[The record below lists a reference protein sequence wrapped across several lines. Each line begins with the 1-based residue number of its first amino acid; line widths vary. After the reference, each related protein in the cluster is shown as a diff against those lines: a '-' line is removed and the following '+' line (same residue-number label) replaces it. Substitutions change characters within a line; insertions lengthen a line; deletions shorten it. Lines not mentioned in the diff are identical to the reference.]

1 MKAPL
6 EIDRIESSRV
16 NGDHVRL
23 RLTGRWLDP
32 AGADEEELL
41 VVEVEGRRHRFPAVR
56 RSEDMSSRLWSATFA
71 LPVWAEPSHEG
82 QAALWVGDWVVPVA
96 PPRGG
101 TRPVAPE
108 PSVAPPATVTP
119 EPAVVSGAAGRSES
133 PGEFE
138 PPAEAGPAAPVESEA
153 PRAGPLADLLLKE
166 TVAALHAELDQR
178 TADAARMRGA
188 LADARSELEAR
199 DAMQAALEVTHAE
212 LRVELERLTEAVER
226 RRAEF
231 DVRIAEGERDQAE
244 AGRQLVEL
252 RAALDE
258 RAGQVAQ
265 AHEQLAE
272 RQWAADL
279 KAVEARRLR
288 EELAVASVARSAAE
302 SEVVG
307 LRSEL
312 ERLGTEV
319 AATRERVG
327 AEGGDLG
334 SAHRLLADAR
344 ALAEQLRGREGAD

>member
-1 MKAPL
+1 MTECISVNAPL

-16 NGDHVRL
+16 NADHVRL
-23 RLTGRWLDP
+23 RLTGRWLDR
-32 AGADEEELL
+32 ARTDEEELL
-41 VVEVEGRRHRFPAVR
+41 VVQVQGRRHRFPGVR
-56 RSEDMSSRLWSATFA
+56 RPEDANSELWSTTFT

-96 PPRGG
+96 PPREAA
-101 TRPVAPE
+101 RPVSSEAEVPL
-108 PSVAPPATVTP
+108 
-119 EPAVVSGAAGRSES
+119 AGSPVEAGTAS
-133 PGEFE
+133 PGE
-138 PPAEAGPAAPVESEA
+138 SEV

-231 DVRIAEGERDQAE
+231 DARAAEMEHEKAE
-244 AGRQLVEL
+244 VGRQLVEL
-252 RAALDE
+252 EAALDE
-258 RAGQVAQ
+258 RAGQAAQ

-272 RQWAADL
+272 RQRDADR
-279 KAVEARRLR
+279 KAVEAQRLR
-288 EELAVASVARSAAE
+288 EELAVATVARNAAE
-302 SEVVG
+302 SEVLG
-307 LRSEL
+307 LRAEL
-312 ERLGTEV
+312 ERLGTEL